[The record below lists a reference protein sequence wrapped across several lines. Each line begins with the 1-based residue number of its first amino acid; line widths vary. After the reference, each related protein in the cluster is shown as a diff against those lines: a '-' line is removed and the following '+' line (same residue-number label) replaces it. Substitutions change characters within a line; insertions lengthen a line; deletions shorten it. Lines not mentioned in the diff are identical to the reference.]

1 MAGSLTWTTPADI
14 HRILLKQWESGR
26 LLQGRVPGHTGVEFP
41 LRIPLRRP
49 RAADLS
55 RDWEAV
61 RGWAATLM
69 QATDLRV
76 ETQAIGHRVLGTQ
89 SLPVAVWIDTA
100 QAALALIRRTR
111 QAARFDHLI
120 AATAPQ
126 NLDWAARH
134 PLHLLEIGDDWAAIQ
149 SAAAWLH
156 AHPDPGIYVR
166 QTDIPGVHTKIM
178 EQHKRVLGDLVP
190 GRATAGPGWFERR
203 YGFLTAP
210 ATVRFRVLDDAL
222 CLLPGVRDMA
232 LPAPDFL
239 RLCPPAHT
247 VFVTEN
253 LTNFLAFPPA
263 PDALVVFG
271 AGNEAPELLAGLS
284 ARRVVYTG
292 DLDTHGLAILDRFRA
307 HLPHTQSILMDLA
320 TLQAHR
326 EMWVSEKTQI
336 TRELPQLLPDEQ
348 ALYDALRQNVY
359 GDHVRLEQERIRFS
373 EVRDEVAR
381 VAGTT

>member
-1 MAGSLTWTTPADI
+1 MDRHRAGRADPDPADPAGGALRPT
-14 HRILLKQWESGR
+14 HRCDGPAEPGLGCPASPAPARDRRRLGCHPVGR
-26 LLQGRVPGHTGVEFP
+26 SLAARPP
-41 LRIPLRRP
+41 RP
-49 RAADLS
+49 R
-55 RDWEAV
+55 
-61 RGWAATLM
+61 
-69 QATDLRV
+69 
-76 ETQAIGHRVLGTQ
+76 
-89 SLPVAVWIDTA
+89 
-100 QAALALIRRTR
+100 
-111 QAARFDHLI
+111 
-120 AATAPQ
+120 
-126 NLDWAARH
+126 
-134 PLHLLEIGDDWAAIQ
+134 
-149 SAAAWLH
+149 
-156 AHPDPGIYVR
+156 IYLR